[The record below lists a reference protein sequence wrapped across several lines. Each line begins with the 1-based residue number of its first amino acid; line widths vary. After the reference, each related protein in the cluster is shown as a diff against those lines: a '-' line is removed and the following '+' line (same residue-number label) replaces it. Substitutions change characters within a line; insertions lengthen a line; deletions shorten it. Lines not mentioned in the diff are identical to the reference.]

1 MNDLLD
7 VNTISRNGEQIRL
20 NYDYSVIQNH
30 VKSKKPVIIRN
41 LLSTDEAR
49 TIRKFAIQMRKSLPS
64 SSPKISEKSPNY
76 HRIDNNEEK
85 SQVKCILHLHAF
97 FYWNKETEPI
107 KNYFKRL
114 FKLRNILSDL
124 PEEYALSD
132 IVDGYVSL
140 PLVQHYP
147 RGGGYMQ
154 EHQDPDNGQKVVV
167 NTILSECPKDYETGG
182 LFYRNNDGKKIYVD
196 KELKPGDAFIFY
208 PTLSHGVDPIDA
220 NVKLNWENDD
230 GRWMCFS
237 TLVTESSLTG
247 ENSSG
252 AAKPV
257 SKK

>member
-7 VNTISRNGEQIRL
+7 VSTISRNGEQIML
-20 NYDYSVIQNH
+20 NYDYSVIKNH

-41 LLSTDEAR
+41 LLSTGEAR
-49 TIRKFAIQMRKSLPS
+49 TIRKFAIQMRKSQPS
-64 SSPKISEKSPNY
+64 SSPKISKKSPNY

-85 SQVKCILHLHAF
+85 SQVKCTLHLHAF

-107 KNYFKRL
+107 KHYFKRL
-114 FKLRNILSDL
+114 FRLRNILSDL

-132 IVDGYVSL
+132 IVDGLVSL

-167 NTILSECPKDYETGG
+167 NTILSEYSKDYETGG
-182 LFYRNNDGKKIYVD
+182 LFYRDNNGKKIYVD

-208 PTLSHGVDPIDA
+208 PTLSHGVDPIDE
-220 NVKLNWENDD
+220 NVELNWKNDD

-237 TLVTESSLTG
+237 TLVTTSSLTG
-247 ENSSG
+247 EDSSG
-252 AAKPV
+252 TAKPV
-257 SKK
+257 YNK

>member
-1 MNDLLD
+1 MDDLLD
-7 VNTISRNGEQIRL
+7 VNTISRDGDQITL
-20 NYDYSVIQNH
+20 DHDYSVIQNH

-41 LLSTDEAR
+41 LLSVDEASK
-49 TIRKFAIQMRKSLPS
+49 IRKYATQMGKSQPP

-85 SQVKCILHLHAF
+85 SQIKCILHLHAF
-97 FYWNKETEPI
+97 FYWNEESKPV

-114 FKLRNILSDL
+114 FRLRNILSDL

-132 IVDGYVSL
+132 ITDGYISL

-182 LFYRNNDGKKIYVD
+182 LFYRDNDGKKIYVD
-196 KELKPGDAFIFY
+196 KELKPGDAFVFY
-208 PTLSHGVDPIDA
+208 PTLSHGVDPVDK
-220 NVKLNWENDD
+220 NVELNWDNDD

-237 TLVTESSLTG
+237 TLVTASSLTG
-247 ENSSG
+247 EDSSG

-257 SKK
+257 YNN

>member
-167 NTILSECPKDYETGG
+167 NTILSEYHKDYETGG
-182 LFYRNNDGKKIYVD
+182 LFYRDNNGKKIYVD
-196 KELKPGDAFIFY
+196 KELKPGDAFVFY
-208 PTLSHGVDPIDA
+208 PTLSHGVDPIDE
-220 NVKLNWENDD
+220 NIELNWKNDD

-237 TLVTESSLTG
+237 TLVTASSLTG
-247 ENSSG
+247 DDSSG

-257 SKK
+257 YNK